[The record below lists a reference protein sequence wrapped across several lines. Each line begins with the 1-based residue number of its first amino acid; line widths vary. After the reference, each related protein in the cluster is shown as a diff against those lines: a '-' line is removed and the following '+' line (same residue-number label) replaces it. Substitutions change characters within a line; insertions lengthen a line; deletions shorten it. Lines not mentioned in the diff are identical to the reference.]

1 MYQVKNCPNWVHNHK
16 YTVIRDCRNEQAPN
30 NGYWFYGSYNSL
42 LMAQEAL
49 NEINNG
55 LIVESEEVEMVPPY
69 NNFG

>member
-1 MYQVKNCPNWVHNHK
+1 MYQVKNCPNWVLNHK

-30 NGYWFYGSYNSL
+30 NGYWFYGSYDSL
-42 LMAQEAL
+42 ITAQEAL
-49 NEINNG
+49 HEINNG